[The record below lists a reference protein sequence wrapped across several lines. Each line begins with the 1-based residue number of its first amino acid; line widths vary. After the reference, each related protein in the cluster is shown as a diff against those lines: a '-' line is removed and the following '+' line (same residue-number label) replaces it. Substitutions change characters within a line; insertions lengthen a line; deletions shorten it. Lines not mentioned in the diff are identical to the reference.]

1 MSIEKYETCI
11 DCGERTGK
19 AGKDDDS
26 NYARGEGPFCDS
38 CMQDRWDETHA
49 RDLGEPEVKL

>member
-1 MSIEKYETCI
+1 MSKKYEQCI
-11 DCGERTGK
+11 DCGEETGK

-38 CMQDRWDETHA
+38 CMQDRWEETHA
-49 RDLGEPEVKL
+49 RDAIEDVR

>member
-1 MSIEKYETCI
+1 MSVAFENCI
-11 DCGERTGK
+11 DCGEEIGK

-38 CMQDRWDETHA
+38 CMQDRWTE
-49 RDLGEPEVKL
+49 KLAAEEN